1 MPTSGFFEINF
12 NNILRFF
19 KENYNRTDEKGLRW
33 LIPGLIQ
40 LPLSLAMLAIG
51 YNLENLETCSMDRD
65 VSEVFVVMG
74 FVMSLFAMN
83 YIILGLL
90 TQFKVKN
97 CVEFTTYA
105 YWPTVICTGIT
116 QFVLQTWAYNVLFGS
131 VYYKEYNNKSCEKTP
146 FISAIVIL
154 IIDTVYSFIV
164 FIKMIYK
171 MYKWCGSYGISKYS
185 SSFLRRP
192 QKFDDISHLI

>member
-1 MPTSGFFEINF
+1 MLYKLLVIDLAVNW
-12 NNILRFF
+12 IYL
-19 KENYNRTDEKGLRW
+19 YY
-33 LIPGLIQ
+33 
-40 LPLSLAMLAIG
+40 LPQISYELW
-51 YNLENLETCSMDRD
+51 Y
-65 VSEVFVVMG
+65 
-74 FVMSLFAMN
+74 MN

-90 TQFKVKN
+90 TQFKVKD
-97 CVEFTTYA
+97 CVEFSTYA
-105 YWPTVICTGIT
+105 YWPTVICAGIT

-131 VYYKEYNNKSCEKTP
+131 VYYVEYYNKSCEKTP

-171 MYKWCGSYGISKYS
+171 MCKWCGSYGISKYS

-192 QKFDDISHLI
+192 QKFDDISHLIWCLLSKIQINCIVFNAFVEV

>member
-1 MPTSGFFEINF
+1 MNF
-12 NNILRFF
+12 YNILRFF
-19 KENYNRTDEKGLRW
+19 KENYNKMDEKGLRW

-51 YNLENLETCSMDRD
+51 YNLENLETCSIDRD
-65 VSEVFVVMG
+65 VSEVLVVMG
-74 FVMSLFAMN
+74 FVMSLIAMN
-83 YIILGLL
+83 YIILGIL
-90 TQFKVKN
+90 TQFKIKD

-171 MYKWCGSYGISKYS
+171 MCKWCGSYGISKYS